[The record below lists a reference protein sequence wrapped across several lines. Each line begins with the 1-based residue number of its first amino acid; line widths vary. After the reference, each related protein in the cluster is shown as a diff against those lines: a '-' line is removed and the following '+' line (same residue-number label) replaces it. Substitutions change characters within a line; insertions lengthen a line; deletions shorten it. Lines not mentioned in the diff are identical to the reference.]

1 MKRRVVITGMG
12 AVSPLGNDVTSLW
25 AGVKRGECGISEITR
40 FHYDGQRAKF
50 AGEAVHFQEEN
61 YFADQIGRASCR
73 ERV

>member
-1 MKRRVVITGMG
+1 MG

-50 AGEAVHFQEEN
+50 AGEELHLKKGDFL
-61 YFADQIGRASCR
+61 FR
-73 ERV
+73 EGSFSRRKLFR